1 MRNAGVNVGAFDIPP
16 GLYMHNVLFYYSA
29 SSLHKAAELATMIVN
44 VPQTGMGVG
53 GVGGREREGG
63 GTVTM

>member
-53 GVGGREREGG
+53 WGRDREGAARG
-63 GTVTM
+63 AVTM